1 MSITSWII
9 LSYFGM
15 GLTQL
20 ILFVLLWGASAGFG
34 AQAFYA
40 LFSSELF
47 HTRYRAQ
54 AQGIMFCI
62 VRLGVGLVS
71 LVVPLMISHV
81 GFPIAGSIMIAFLII
96 STLVGAIMIP
106 DTRGKSLH
114 SIEQERYGQ

>member
-1 MSITSWII
+1 
-9 LSYFGM
+9 
-15 GLTQL
+15 
-20 ILFVLLWGASAGFG
+20 
-34 AQAFYA
+34 
-40 LFSSELF
+40 
-47 HTRYRAQ
+47 
-54 AQGIMFCI
+54 MFCI